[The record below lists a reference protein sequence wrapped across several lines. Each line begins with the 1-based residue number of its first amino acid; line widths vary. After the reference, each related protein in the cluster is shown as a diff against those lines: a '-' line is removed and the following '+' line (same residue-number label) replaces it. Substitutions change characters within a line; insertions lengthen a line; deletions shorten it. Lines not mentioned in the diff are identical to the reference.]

1 MLFWHNIFSAK
12 DKTIVPR
19 AQIRGRERE
28 RERERDEYISSV
40 CFVCDIVRSIK

>member
-12 DKTIVPR
+12 DKRIVPR
-19 AQIRGRERE
+19 AQIRGRERG
-28 RERERDEYISSV
+28 ERERDEYISSV